1 MNSRLAPGPAAF
13 ALMVLLCA
21 IWGFQQVAIKVAA
34 AGVGPLLQVGLRSAV
49 AAVLV
54 WLWMRLRGQPLVA
67 QDGSFRP
74 GLLVGA
80 LFALEFICI
89 FVGLGYTGASRMV
102 VFLYTAPCFTVLGL
116 HFFVPGEKIGWR
128 HAGGVL
134 LAFIGIAVA
143 FGEGA
148 GASANLP
155 QRWIGDLLGILAA
168 IFWAATIVAIR
179 TTPLARISAAK
190 VLLYQLAVSAA
201 VALPL
206 SFLAGEDGIK
216 GGIEALTPAVLL
228 ALLYLG
234 VVVAFASYLA
244 WFWLLTKYLASRL
257 MVFAFLTP
265 LFGVAFGVLLL
276 GEAMSLRFALAAAL
290 VVAGIVLVNAP
301 ARRPEAR

>member
-1 MNSRLAPGPAAF
+1 MNERIAPGPAAF

-21 IWGFQQVAIKVAA
+21 VWGFQQVAIKVAG
-34 AGVGPLLQVGLRSAV
+34 AGVSPLLQVSLRSAI

-54 WLWMRLRGQPLVA
+54 FAWMRLRGQPLA
-67 QDGSFRP
+67 GRDGSLKP
-74 GLLVGA
+74 GLLAGV

-89 FVGLGYTGASRMV
+89 FVGLGYTSASRMV

-116 HFFVPGEKIGWR
+116 HLFVPGERIGWR
-128 HAGGVL
+128 HGAGVL
-134 LAFIGIAVA
+134 LAFLGIAVA

-148 GASANLP
+148 GGAMP
-155 QRWIGDLLGILAA
+155 QRWIGDLLGLLAA
-168 IFWAATIVAIR
+168 IFWAATIVVVR
-179 TTPLARISAAK
+179 GSPLARISAAK
-190 VLLYQLAVSAA
+190 VLLYQLAVSAV

-206 SFLAGEDGIK
+206 SLLAGEEGVR
-216 GGIEALTPAVLL
+216 GELTPAVLL

-276 GEAMSLRFALAAAL
+276 GDPMSLAFALAAAL

-301 ARRPEAR
+301 ARK

>member
-1 MNSRLAPGPAAF
+1 MNARLAPGPAAF

-21 IWGFQQVAIKVAA
+21 IWGFQQVAIKIAS
-34 AGVGPLLQVGLRSAV
+34 AGIGPLLQVGLRSAI

-54 WLWMRLRGQPLVA
+54 FLWMRLRGQPLA
-67 QDGSFRP
+67 ARDGSFKP
-74 GLLVGA
+74 GLLAGA

-89 FVGLGYTGASRMV
+89 FVGLGYTSASRMV

-116 HFFVPGEKIGWR
+116 HLFVPGERIGWR
-128 HAGGVL
+128 QGAGVL
-134 LAFIGIAVA
+134 LAFLGIAVA
-143 FGEGA
+143 FGEGSGVA
-148 GASANLP
+148 ANLP
-155 QRWIGDLLGILAA
+155 QRWLGDLLGLLAA
-168 IFWAATIVAIR
+168 IFWAATIVVIR
-179 TTPLARISAAK
+179 GSSLARVSAAK
-190 VLLYQLAVSAA
+190 VLLYQLAVSAV

-206 SFLAGEDGIK
+206 SLLAGEEGIR
-216 GGIEALTPAVLL
+216 GELTPAVLL

-276 GEAMSLRFALAAAL
+276 GEPMSLLFGLAAAL

-301 ARRPEAR
+301 ARK

>member
-1 MNSRLAPGPAAF
+1 MNPRISPGPAAF

-21 IWGFQQVAIKVAA
+21 IWGFQQVAIKVAG
-34 AGVGPLLQVGLRSAV
+34 AGVSPLLQVSLRSAI

-54 WLWMRLRGQPLVA
+54 FLWMRLRGQPLA
-67 QDGSFRP
+67 ARDGSFRP
-74 GLLVGA
+74 GLLAGA

-89 FVGLGYTGASRMV
+89 FVGLGYTSASRMV

-116 HFFVPGEKIGWR
+116 HLFVPGERIGWR
-128 HAGGVL
+128 QGAGVL
-134 LAFIGIAVA
+134 LAFLGIAVA
-143 FGEGA
+143 FGEG
-148 GASANLP
+148 GAATASMP
-155 QRWIGDLLGILAA
+155 QRWFGDLLGLLAA
-168 IFWAATIVAIR
+168 IFWAATIVVVR
-179 TTPLARISAAK
+179 GSPLARISAAK
-190 VLLYQLAVSAA
+190 VLLYQLAVSAV

-206 SFLAGEDGIK
+206 SLLAGEEGIR
-216 GGIEALTPAVLL
+216 GELTPAVLL

-244 WFWLLTKYLASRL
+244 WFWLLTKYLASQL

-276 GEAMSLRFALAAAL
+276 GEPMSLLFGLAAAL

-301 ARRPEAR
+301 ARK

>member
-1 MNSRLAPGPAAF
+1 MNARLAPGPAAF

-21 IWGFQQVAIKVAA
+21 IWGFQQVAIKIAS
-34 AGVGPLLQVGLRSAV
+34 AGIGPLLQVGLRSAI

-54 WLWMRLRGQPLVA
+54 YLWMRLRGQPLA
-67 QDGSFRP
+67 ARDGSFKP
-74 GLLVGA
+74 GLLAGA

-89 FVGLGYTGASRMV
+89 FVGLGYTSASRMV

-116 HFFVPGEKIGWR
+116 HLFVPGEKIGWR
-128 HAGGVL
+128 QGAGVL
-134 LAFIGIAVA
+134 LAFLGIAVA
-143 FGEGA
+143 FGEGSA
-148 GASANLP
+148 AAANLQ
-155 QRWIGDLLGILAA
+155 QRWLGDLLGLLAA
-168 IFWAATIVAIR
+168 IFWAATIVVIR
-179 TTPLARISAAK
+179 GSSLARVSAAK

-206 SFLAGEDGIK
+206 SLLAGEEGIR
-216 GGIEALTPAVLL
+216 GELTPAVLL

-276 GEAMSLRFALAAAL
+276 GEPMSLLFGLAAAL

-301 ARRPEAR
+301 ARK